1 MRPWTTL
8 VLVVLMA
15 FIVGATLFQFFVLA
29 R

>member
-8 VLVVLMA
+8 VLALLVLI
-15 FIVGATLFQFFVLA
+15 IVGAALLQLLVLA

>member
-8 VLVVLMA
+8 VLFVLLA
-15 FIVGATLFQFFVLA
+15 FIVGAALLQIFVLA